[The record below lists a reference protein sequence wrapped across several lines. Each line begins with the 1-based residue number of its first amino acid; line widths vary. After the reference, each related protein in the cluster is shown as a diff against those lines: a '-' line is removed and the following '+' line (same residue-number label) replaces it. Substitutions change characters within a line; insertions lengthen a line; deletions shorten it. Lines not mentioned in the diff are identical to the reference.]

1 MTKNGRLCKYL
12 RPIGFALMLGF
23 TLLIGCTDLGEVTQ
37 FAEASANVG
46 KTFPAMASAAKD
58 ACAKANTFGHLNSN
72 NLPELDCSIYDRLN
86 APLEQVNDAL
96 FGYIAS
102 IGKLAS
108 KDVSSAAA
116 GLKNVSTDLKQ
127 ADPTIST
134 SNQNKAS
141 AATSLA
147 TAITNIWAS
156 RYREHELE
164 KLVGESNPHVQSVA
178 AFLSDYAAD
187 KFRQSFEDEWR
198 YENSYC
204 TGTSST
210 REPIAVDLLR
220 MMCSRD
226 KEKVDRKLAAVEAY
240 QAALQTIAQTHNKL
254 NDERGHWDLKQLSKD
269 IGPQIVSLGSSA
281 VTINKAF

>member
-1 MTKNGRLCKYL
+1 MTDDSRLHRYL
-12 RPIGFALMLGF
+12 RPLGVAFLLGF

-37 FAEASANVG
+37 FAQASANVG

-58 ACAKANTFGHLNSN
+58 ACARANTFAHLNNN
-72 NLPELDCSIYDRLN
+72 NLPDLDCSIYDKLN
-86 APLEQVNDAL
+86 APLEQVNDTL
-96 FGYIAS
+96 FDYIAS

-108 KDVSSAAA
+108 KDVSGTAG

-134 SNQNKAS
+134 DNQNKAS

-156 RYREHELE
+156 SYRQHELE
-164 KLVGESNPHVQSVA
+164 KIVSESNGHVRSVA
-178 AFLSDYAAD
+178 DFLSDYAAD

-204 TGTSST
+204 SVTTST
-210 REPIAVDLLR
+210 TEPIALDLLR
-220 MMCSRD
+220 RMCSRD
-226 KEKVDRKLAAVEAY
+226 KERIDRQLAAVKAY
-240 QAALQTIAQTHNKL
+240 QVALQTIAETHDKL
-254 NDERGHWDLKQLSKD
+254 NGERGHWDLKQLSKE